1 VEALSWFRAAPA
13 KFDCVISDLAMPD
26 LNGLELAAECG
37 QCRPGIPFILMS
49 STPSVLSADSLKA
62 LGVGDFIL
70 KPFAVRALAEAL
82 HRAMPVSE
90 I

>member
-1 VEALSWFRAAPA
+1 
-13 KFDCVISDLAMPD
+13 
-26 LNGLELAAECG
+26 
-37 QCRPGIPFILMS
+37 
-49 STPSVLSADSLKA
+49 
-62 LGVGDFIL
+62 VGDFIL